1 MRSAY
6 DLIHPI
12 SGNNFA
18 RWCDGTLIVC
28 VKVLTSI
35 AEVMSQASTDGLQ
48 CLSLVALG
56 QVPTVSS

>member
-6 DLIHPI
+6 DLIHPT
-12 SGNNFA
+12 SGSNFA
-18 RWCDGTLIVC
+18 RWCDGTLIVR
-28 VKVLTSI
+28 VKVSASI
-35 AEVMSQASTDGLQ
+35 AEVMSRASSDGLQ